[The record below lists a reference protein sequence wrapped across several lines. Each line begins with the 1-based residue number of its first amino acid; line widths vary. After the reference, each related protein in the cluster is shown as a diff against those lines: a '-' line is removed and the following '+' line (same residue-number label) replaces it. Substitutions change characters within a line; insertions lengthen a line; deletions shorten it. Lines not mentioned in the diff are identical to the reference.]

1 MKASYM
7 FDTRDALLFES
18 LHRVAALPC
27 DAALRLLAH
36 LQPPVLR
43 DASVR
48 TVAPPGPLEL

>member
-1 MKASYM
+1 M

-48 TVAPPGPLEL
+48 TVVPPGPLEL